1 MLLELFFKFF
11 IYSEFVDDCGIETE
25 YEYGRGGGHGNGHII
40 SYVNGKEF

>member
-25 YEYGRGGGHGNGHII
+25 YEYGRGGTATAILFHM
-40 SYVNGKEF
+40 